1 MFFVYRICTCNP
13 AYLETLIIGLDNCRV
28 VYTVYVGTLWET
40 YDLKYFYRVLDESR
54 KIDAYLNE
62 RDKDHSDLIKNL
74 ANEVRKVYSTGIILP
89 RIQKKSNWNSF
100 WNLD

>member
-1 MFFVYRICTCNP
+1 M
-13 AYLETLIIGLDNCRV
+13 

-74 ANEVRKVYSTGIILP
+74 ANEVRKNI
-89 RIQKKSNWNSF
+89 
-100 WNLD
+100 